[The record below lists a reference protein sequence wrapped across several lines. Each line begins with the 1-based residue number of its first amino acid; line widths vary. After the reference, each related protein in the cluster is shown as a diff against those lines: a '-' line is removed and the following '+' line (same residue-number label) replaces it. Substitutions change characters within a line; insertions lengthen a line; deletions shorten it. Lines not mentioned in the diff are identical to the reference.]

1 MPTTPLASAGTFTP
15 LKIPVTVYLPSTH
28 PPSADDDLFGPPLGP
43 DASALGPGP
52 APPRI
57 VMTLPERPP
66 MSGIV
71 EVSVAHDATRA
82 RGVAVDVRG
91 AMGAEI
97 DGERM
102 EEAVRRGGVF
112 GLPGR
117 VWAAQVGG

>member
-1 MPTTPLASAGTFTP
+1 
-15 LKIPVTVYLPSTH
+15 
-28 PPSADDDLFGPPLGP
+28 
-43 DASALGPGP
+43 
-52 APPRI
+52 
-57 VMTLPERPP
+57 MTLPERPP

-71 EVSVAHDATRA
+71 EVSVAHDAARA
-82 RGVAVDVRG
+82 RGIAVDVRG